1 MARVSNELE
10 VWKDIE
16 DYEGKYQVS
25 SLGRVK
31 SLDRIVRH
39 SGNHERIQHGKI
51 LKLTL
56 NSVSGYLQ
64 VGLYLEGKVKK
75 YNVHRLVAETFIN
88 NPGNKPEVNH
98 IDENKTN
105 NTVINL
111 EWCTRKENENHGTK
125 KQRKTKNTDYESIR
139 LKNSK
144 VVIQYDSSGKL
155 INEWNSIADINKQLG
170 YSKGNISGCC
180 NGKLEKAYGY
190 VWKFKGVV

>member
-31 SLDRIVRH
+31 SLDRIVRR
-39 SGNHERIQHGKI
+39 SGNHERIQYGKI
-51 LKLTL
+51 LKLIL
-56 NSVSGYLQ
+56 NSVIGHLQ
-64 VGLYLEGKVKK
+64 VGLYIEGKVKK
-75 YNVHRLVAETFIN
+75 CNVHKLVAETFIN

-125 KQRKTKNTDYESIR
+125 KLRKTKNTDYEFIR
-139 LKNSK
+139 LKKSK
-144 VVIQYDSSGKL
+144 VVIQYDISGKL
-155 INEWNSIADINKQLG
+155 IKEWKSIAGINKQLG
-170 YSKGNISGCC
+170 YSKENISGCC

>member
-39 SGNHERIQHGKI
+39 SGNHERIQYGKI
-51 LKLTL
+51 LKLIL
-56 NSVSGYLQ
+56 NPVSGYLQ

-75 YNVHRLVAETFIN
+75 CNVHRLVAETFVN

-125 KQRKTKNTDYESIR
+125 KLRKTKNTDYEFIR

-144 VVIQYDSSGKL
+144 VVIQYDISGKL
-155 INEWNSIADINKQLG
+155 IKEWKSIADINKQLG